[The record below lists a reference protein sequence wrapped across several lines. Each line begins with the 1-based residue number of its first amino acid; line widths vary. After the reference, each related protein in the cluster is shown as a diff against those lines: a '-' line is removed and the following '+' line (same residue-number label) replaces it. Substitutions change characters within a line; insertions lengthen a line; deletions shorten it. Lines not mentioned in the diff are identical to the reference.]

1 VAPINWK
8 AMNGRT
14 SEGAMPVK
22 VSVMDRPM
30 VTAGLAK
37 DVDEVKK

>member
-1 VAPINWK
+1 MSWAEMYGK
-8 AMNGRT
+8 TDA
-14 SEGAMPVK
+14 GAMPAK
-22 VSVMDRPM
+22 VSLNTRPM